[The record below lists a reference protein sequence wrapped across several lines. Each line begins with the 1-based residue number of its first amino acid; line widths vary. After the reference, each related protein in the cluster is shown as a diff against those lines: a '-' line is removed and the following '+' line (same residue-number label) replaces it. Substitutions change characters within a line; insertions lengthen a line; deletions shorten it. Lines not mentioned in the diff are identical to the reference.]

1 MPRRRDIDPSVFEDL
16 RMAKRELSARCFRSG
31 HPLFEALEMHQRIA
45 DLQGRATELL
55 HAVGIGRK
63 RVGGKLTD
71 MLSVR
76 LYVARKLPR
85 RLVGLAAML
94 PSRIAG
100 IETDVI
106 EAPPAYFAMPL
117 APCTMKRLTRQRPVQ
132 PGASLGNV
140 NVIGGTLG
148 ARVRS
153 RKAGE
158 HGLRLMLS
166 NNHVLADFGVAPIG
180 SEICQ
185 PAIGDGGEPGDVVG
199 RLLRFAP
206 IAMGAQADNRVD
218 AAVAS
223 VDGSVALSSSICT
236 VGVVNGVAL
245 PSVDMAVHK
254 HARTTGYSSGVI
266 DDVDCDVLVPL
277 SRTDPTRVAR
287 FTHQLRIRP
296 RTGSSRFAQGGDS
309 GALIVGKSSNA
320 AVGLLFA
327 CPDNGSYAYA
337 NPITDVLDTLEVELD

>member
-1 MPRRRDIDPSVFEDL
+1 MPRRFSIDASLIEDL
-16 RMAKRELSARCFRSG
+16 RMAKRELSARCFRSD
-31 HPLFEALEMHQRIA
+31 HPLAEALEMHQRIA
-45 DLQGRATELL
+45 DLQGRAGELV

-63 RVGGKLTD
+63 RVHGKLTD
-71 MLSVR
+71 TVAIR
-76 LYVARKLPR
+76 LYVARKLPK
-85 RLVGLAAML
+85 RLLGLAALL
-94 PSRIAG
+94 PSQVAG
-100 IETDVI
+100 IATDVI
-106 EAPPAYFAMPL
+106 EAPPAYFALPL

-132 PGASLGNV
+132 PGSSLGNV

-153 RKAGE
+153 RKPGE

-185 PAIGDGGEPGDVVG
+185 PAVGDGGEPGDVVG

-206 IAMGAQADNRVD
+206 IIIGTQADNRVD

-236 VGVVNGVAL
+236 VGAINGVAL
-245 PSVDMAVHK
+245 PVVDLAVHK

-309 GALIVGKSSNA
+309 GALVVGKSSNA

-337 NPITDVLDTLEVELD
+337 NPIQDVLDTLEVDLD

>member
-1 MPRRRDIDPSVFEDL
+1 
-16 RMAKRELSARCFRSG
+16 MAKRELSARCFRSS

-45 DLQGRATELL
+45 DLQDSAGELV

-63 RVGGKLTD
+63 RVNGKLTD
-71 MLSVR
+71 TIAIR
-76 LYVARKLPR
+76 LYVARKLPK
-85 RLVGLAAML
+85 RLVGLASLM
-94 PSRIAG
+94 PSHVAG
-100 IETDVI
+100 IATDVI
-106 EAPPAYFAMPL
+106 EAPPAYFALPL
-117 APCTMKRLTRQRPVQ
+117 APCTLKRLTRQRPVQ
-132 PGASLGNV
+132 PGGSLGNIA
-140 NVIGGTLG
+140 VIGGTLG

-153 RKAGE
+153 RRAGE

-166 NNHVLADFGVAPIG
+166 NNHVLADFGMAPIG

-185 PAIGDGGEPGDVVG
+185 PAMGDGGEPSDVVG

-206 IAMGAQADNRVD
+206 IVIGTQADNRVD
-218 AAVAS
+218 AAVAT

-236 VGVVNGVAL
+236 VGAINGMVS

-277 SRTDPTRVAR
+277 SRTDPTRIAR

-296 RTGSSRFAQGGDS
+296 RSGSSRFAQGGDS
-309 GALIVGKSSNA
+309 GALIVGKPSNA

-337 NPITDVLDTLEVELD
+337 NPIRDVLDTLEVELD

>member
-1 MPRRRDIDPSVFEDL
+1 MSRRRGIDASIIEDL
-16 RMAKRELSARCFRSG
+16 RMAKRELSARCFRSE
-31 HPLFEALEMHQRIA
+31 HPLVEALEMHQRIV
-45 DLQGRATELL
+45 DLQGRAGELV

-63 RVGGKLTD
+63 RVNGKLTD
-71 MLSVR
+71 TISVR
-76 LYVARKLPR
+76 LYVARKLPK
-85 RLVGLAAML
+85 RLVGLAALM
-94 PSRIAG
+94 PSHIAG
-100 IETDVI
+100 IATDVI
-106 EAPPAYFAMPL
+106 EAPPAYFALPL

-153 RKAGE
+153 RKPGE

-166 NNHVLADFGVAPIG
+166 NNHVLADFGIAPIG

-185 PAIGDGGEPGDVVG
+185 PAVGDGGEPGDVVG

-206 IAMGAQADNRVD
+206 IVIGMQADNRVD
-218 AAVAS
+218 AAVAT

-236 VGVVNGVAL
+236 VGAINGMVS

-266 DDVDCDVLVPL
+266 DDVDCDVLMPL
-277 SRTDPTRVAR
+277 SRTDPSRVAR

-337 NPITDVLDTLEVELD
+337 NPIQDVLDTLDVELD